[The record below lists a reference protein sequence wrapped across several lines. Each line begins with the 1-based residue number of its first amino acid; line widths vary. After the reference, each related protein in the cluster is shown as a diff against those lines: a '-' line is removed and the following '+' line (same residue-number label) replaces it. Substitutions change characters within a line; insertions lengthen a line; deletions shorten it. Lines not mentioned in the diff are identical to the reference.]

1 MILHPVSIMDILAE
15 SAQPS
20 SVSPVANGAR
30 LISPTVVGDAEAAS
44 PIMDHGSLV
53 FELGLLMEGI
63 LHHLGCINP
72 VNHGINYLSTGAGF
86 QPSTG

>member
-30 LISPTVVGDAEAAS
+30 LISPTVGDAEAAS
-44 PIMDHGSLV
+44 PIMDHW
-53 FELGLLMEGI
+53 
-63 LHHLGCINP
+63 
-72 VNHGINYLSTGAGF
+72 YLNWDDS
-86 QPSTG
+86 